1 MRAHTQKNAKLTAG
15 EAGDVT
21 QYRACLAFISPWI
34 LSPTLYKMNIV
45 ANASNPQIWKMGAG
59 RVEGAEVQGHP
70 LQYIKFKVNCGAV
83 EPLPQQ
89 QGRHPQD
96 LTSKQNIPGMQRNR
110 KT

>member
-1 MRAHTQKNAKLTAG
+1 
-15 EAGDVT
+15 
-21 QYRACLAFISPWI
+21 
-34 LSPTLYKMNIV
+34 MNIV